1 MPNSGVVIKLPE
13 PGLANI
19 CRILKKRLR
28 NCEIQSNV
36 QKRKKHD
43 EISRFISRE
52 IGEKMNKS
60 IRSLKIAAMAIAISS
75 SMAFGAVSDKCKSE
89 ITGMPSIDLKE
100 LGISVAK
107 VKGLC
112 KKKFTCPA
120 DDKITDIGLTAGCVK
135 QLPED
140 PKGLA
145 ALLKDIGVESG
156 ESLVSDNLEARVE
169 TQENET
175 PGRSGQVSRRG
186 PKNIRVPGDYKTISD
201 ALGNADAGD
210 TVFVKRGVYN
220 ENVTLVMD
228 VVLKGED
235 PLTTIIDGGR
245 WGPTVMGVTESEIS
259 HFTIRNGTEGIL
271 CENTGGLYIH
281 DNIILDNHATG
292 VAAFISL
299 PEIANNVIYGN
310 RWSGIL
316 AWGAKSLDS
325 KIEHNVVL
333 RNGYSGL
340 ALKGPSNVVAVNNI
354 FMENHYYGVFADP
367 ASGQTRMDYNN
378 IYKNYYP
385 FNRFIKVNRTNV
397 SLDPVFRNPS
407 IFNPNFF
414 VQPKSPM
421 VKRGQ
426 NRRDIGLIEDIS
438 VVRPKI
444 VEEVPQAAPE
454 PEPEFVPEEPEFVP
468 EPEPEPEPEP
478 PPPPPPPKKVF
489 VVEGVNF
496 VSGKADITDESFGNL
511 MVVVETMQTYPEVTF
526 KIVGHTDDQG
536 RRDANQ
542 KLSESRA
549 KAVVD
554 FLISRGISASRLD
567 YEGRGPDQP
576 IASNK
581 TAAGRAKNRRIEFQ
595 RTDN

>member
-1 MPNSGVVIKLPE
+1 
-13 PGLANI
+13 
-19 CRILKKRLR
+19 
-28 NCEIQSNV
+28 
-36 QKRKKHD
+36 
-43 EISRFISRE
+43 
-52 IGEKMNKS
+52 MNKS
-60 IRSLKIAAMAIAISS
+60 IESLKCIALAIAICS
-75 SMAFGAVSDKCKSE
+75 SMAYADLDDDTESSEGSSATEEDSDGPGYRTLGDGKSY
-89 ITGMPSIDLKE
+89 GRK
-100 LGISVAK
+100 A
-107 VKGLC
+107 
-112 KKKFTCPA
+112 A
-120 DDKITDIGLTAGCVK
+120 RKIH
-135 QLPED
+135 
-140 PKGLA
+140 
-145 ALLKDIGVESG
+145 
-156 ESLVSDNLEARVE
+156 
-169 TQENET
+169 
-175 PGRSGQVSRRG
+175 
-186 PKNIRVPGDYKTISD
+186 VPRDYKTITD

-220 ENVTLVMD
+220 ENITLIMD

-245 WGPTVMGVTESEIS
+245 RGPTVMGVTESEIS
-259 HFTIRNGTEGIL
+259 HFTIRNGLEGVL
-271 CENTGGLYIH
+271 CENTGGLYMH
-281 DNIILDNHATG
+281 NNIVLDNHSTG
-292 VAAFISL
+292 IAAFISL
-299 PEIANNVIYGN
+299 PEIANNVVYGN

-340 ALKGPSNVVAVNNI
+340 ALKGPSNVVVVNNI

-397 SLDPVFRNPS
+397 SLDPLFRNPS
-407 IFNPNFF
+407 VFNPNFY

-426 NRRDIGLIEDIS
+426 GRRDIGLIEDVN
-438 VVRPKI
+438 VVRPKLVI
-444 VEEVPQAAPE
+444 DESGEVRRVVEDE
-454 PEPEFVPEEPEFVP
+454 PEPEFKPDEPEYVP
-468 EPEPEPEPEP
+468 EPEPEPEEAP

-511 MVVVETMQTYPEVTF
+511 MVVVETMQAYKEVSF
-526 KIVGHTDDQG
+526 KVVGHTDNQG
-536 RRDANQ
+536 GRDANQ
-542 KLSESRA
+542 KLSEARA
-549 KAVVD
+549 KSVVD
-554 FLISRGISASRLD
+554 FLISRGISSSRLD

-576 IASNK
+576 IASNN